1 MERSGVSETVKA
13 LKKTDVCTQKEHK
26 GDEQNKQN
34 WKDLSFKLHSAIE
47 VIFSALPHRGKK
59 ILGGEP
65 EKNEILN
72 IFLGLSQLLELQ

>member
-13 LKKTDVCTQKEHK
+13 LKKTDVCMQKEHK
-26 GDEQNKQN
+26 GDKQNKQN

-65 EKNEILN
+65 EKMKY
-72 IFLGLSQLLELQ
+72 